1 MNSVVQ
7 VFKNYIYKVCREGVG
22 AGLFFPSIFV
32 WGVGV
37 GCFAATLNN
46 FMVEIHHVNGTGRG
60 ILEFFRETPGVLLIF
75 ILAML
80 HKLSNWNV
88 LRLGAAFS
96 LLAAGLLL
104 IPTKFMGAVIF
115 ITIFSLGEHIV
126 MPVRQVIAIS
136 IARPGKEGESQGM
149 VTSAISAGTVV
160 GSLIVA
166 GVFYALPKY
175 FGVEELRIM
184 FNTVWCIIIGL
195 LIVSV
200 CLTLMGKVDDIKGK
214 RPNLYFNKKYWRFYT
229 LELFY
234 GARKQVFLTFGPL
247 LLIKGYGMDTKQIAT
262 LFGVSALITA
272 LFGGRLIGKIV
283 DYFGYRNVMI
293 YDTVILGIVCLMY
306 GFADEIFPKHI
317 AIYVVCITYILD
329 MLISHAAMAS
339 YVYASTLS
347 NSKEE
352 LTATLSSGISINHV
366 ISVLVALAGGVAYDK
381 FGPGALFSFAAVMAV
396 ANTLFATTIPRIK
409 TK

>member
-1 MNSVVQ
+1 MNVI
-7 VFKNYIYKVCREGVG
+7 KRYIYNVCKEGVG

-46 FMVEIHHVNGTGRG
+46 FMVEIHNVSGTGRG

-115 ITIFSLGEHIV
+115 VTIFSLGEHIV

-166 GVFYALPKY
+166 GVFYALPQY

-200 CLTLMGKVDDIKGK
+200 CLTLMGQVDDIKGK

-262 LFGVSALITA
+262 LFGISALITA

-306 GFADEIFPKHI
+306 GFADKIFPLHI
-317 AIYVVCITYILD
+317 AIWVVCINYILD

-339 YVYASTLS
+339 YVYAASLS
-347 NSKEE
+347 ESKEE

-381 FGPGALFSFAAVMAV
+381 LGAGALFSFAAVMAV

-409 TK
+409 AK

>member
-1 MNSVVQ
+1 MNVI
-7 VFKNYIYKVCREGVG
+7 KRYIYNVCKEGVG

-115 ITIFSLGEHIV
+115 VTIFSLGEHIV

-166 GVFYALPKY
+166 GVFYALPQY
-175 FGVEELRIM
+175 FGVKEEELRIM

-247 LLIKGYGMDTKQIAT
+247 LLIKGYDMDTKQIAT
-262 LFGVSALITA
+262 LFGISALITA

-306 GFADEIFPKHI
+306 GFADKIFPLHI
-317 AIYVVCITYILD
+317 AIWVVCINYILD
-329 MLISHAAMAS
+329 MLISHAAMAA
-339 YVYASTLS
+339 YVYAASLS
-347 NSKEE
+347 DSKEE

-381 FGPGALFSFAAVMAV
+381 LGPGALFSFAAVMAV

-409 TK
+409 AK

>member
-1 MNSVVQ
+1 MNVI
-7 VFKNYIYKVCREGVG
+7 KRYIYNVCKEGVG

-46 FMVEIHHVNGTGRG
+46 FMVEIHHVSGTGRG

-115 ITIFSLGEHIV
+115 VTIFSLGEHIV

-166 GVFYALPKY
+166 GVFYALPQY

-262 LFGVSALITA
+262 LFGISALITA

-283 DYFGYRNVMI
+283 DCFGYRNVMI

-306 GFADEIFPKHI
+306 GFADKIFPLHI
-317 AIYVVCITYILD
+317 AIWVVCINYILD

-339 YVYASTLS
+339 YVYAASLS
-347 NSKEE
+347 ESKEE

-409 TK
+409 AK

>member
-46 FMVEIHHVNGTGRG
+46 FLVDIHKVGGTERG
-60 ILEFFRETPGVLLIF
+60 IMEFFRETPGVLLIF
-75 ILAML
+75 ILVLL
-80 HKLSNWNV
+80 HKQTNWKI
-88 LRLGAAFS
+88 LRLGTAFS

-115 ITIFSLGEHIV
+115 ITIFSLGEHVV

-136 IARPGKEGESQGM
+136 LAKPGKEGESQGL

-160 GSLIVA
+160 GSLLVA
-166 GVFYALPKY
+166 AVFYALPKWLGMEDPRMMY
-175 FGVEELRIM
+175 NV
-184 FNTVWCIIIGL
+184 VWCIIMGL
-195 LIVSV
+195 LFISI
-200 CLTLMGKVDDIKGK
+200 CLTFMGKIEDIKGR
-214 RPNLYFNKKYWRFYT
+214 RPHLYFNKKFWRFYT

-247 LLIKGYGMDTKQIAT
+247 LLIKAYGMDTKQIAM
-262 LFGVSALITA
+262 LFGVSALMTA
-272 LFGGRLIGKIV
+272 LFGGRLIGKLV
-283 DYFGYRNVMI
+283 DRFGYRNVMI
-293 YDTVILGIVCLMY
+293 YDTVVLLVVCLMY
-306 GFADEIFPKHI
+306 GFADKIFPMNI
-317 AIYVVCITYILD
+317 AIIVVCVNYILD
-329 MLISHAAMAS
+329 MVISHAAMAS

-347 NSKEE
+347 DSKEE
-352 LTATLSSGISINHV
+352 LTATLSSGISVNHI
-366 ISVLVALAGGVAYDK
+366 ISVLVAIVGGVAYDRL
-381 FGPGALFSFAAVMAV
+381 GPGALFGFAALMSL
-396 ANTLFATTIPRIK
+396 ANTAFAITIPKVK

>member
-1 MNSVVQ
+1 MNVI
-7 VFKNYIYKVCREGVG
+7 KRYIYNVCKEGVG

-46 FMVEIHHVNGTGRG
+46 FMVEIHHVSGTGRG

-115 ITIFSLGEHIV
+115 VTIFSLGEHIV

-166 GVFYALPKY
+166 GVFYALPQY
-175 FGVEELRIM
+175 FGVEELRLA
-184 FNTVWCIIIGL
+184 FTL
-195 LIVSV
+195 LCHPCS
-200 CLTLMGKVDDIKGK
+200 D
-214 RPNLYFNKKYWRFYT
+214 
-229 LELFY
+229 
-234 GARKQVFLTFGPL
+234 FLTFS
-247 LLIKGYGMDTKQIAT
+247 DTTVFLNFAPICSNNISN
-262 LFGVSALITA
+262 LFGTETC
-272 LFGGRLIGKIV
+272 KW
-283 DYFGYRNVMI
+283 
-293 YDTVILGIVCLMY
+293 LG
-306 GFADEIFPKHI
+306 
-317 AIYVVCITYILD
+317 
-329 MLISHAAMAS
+329 
-339 YVYASTLS
+339 
-347 NSKEE
+347 
-352 LTATLSSGISINHV
+352 
-366 ISVLVALAGGVAYDK
+366 
-381 FGPGALFSFAAVMAV
+381 
-396 ANTLFATTIPRIK
+396 
-409 TK
+409 TKRR

>member
-1 MNSVVQ
+1 MSI
-7 VFKNYIYKVCREGVG
+7 FSKICRKDVG
-22 AGLFFPSIFV
+22 AELFFPSIFV

-46 FMVEIHHVNGTGRG
+46 FLVDIHHVGGTERG
-60 ILEFFRETPGVLLIF
+60 IMEFFRETPGVLLVF

-80 HKLSNWNV
+80 QRLTNWKI
-88 LRLGAAFS
+88 LRLGIAFS

-115 ITIFSLGEHIV
+115 ITIFSLGEHVV

-136 IARPGKEGESQGM
+136 IARSGKEGESQGL

-166 GVFYALPKY
+166 GVFFALPKW
-175 FGVEELRIM
+175 FGIGDIRLM
-184 FNTVWCIIIGL
+184 YNTVWCIIMGL
-195 LIVSV
+195 LIISIG
-200 CLTLMGKVDDIKGK
+200 LTFMGKIEDIKGR
-214 RPNLYFNKKYWRFYT
+214 RPNLYFNKKFWRFYT

-247 LLIKGYGMDTKQIAT
+247 LLIKAYDMDTKQIAM

-272 LFGGRLIGKIV
+272 VFGGRLIGKLV
-283 DYFGYRNVMI
+283 DYFGYRNIMI
-293 YDTVILGIVCLMY
+293 YDTVILLVVCLLY
-306 GFADEIFPKHI
+306 GFADKIFPMHI

-352 LTATLSSGISINHV
+352 LTATLSSGISVNHV
-366 ISVLVALAGGVAYDK
+366 ISVLVAIAGGVAYDK
-381 FGPGALFSFAAVMAV
+381 LGPAFLFGFAAVMSL
-396 ANTLFATTIPRIK
+396 ANTLFAITIPK
-409 TK
+409 VKAN

>member
-1 MNSVVQ
+1 MNVI
-7 VFKNYIYKVCREGVG
+7 KRYIYNVCKEGVG

-46 FMVEIHHVNGTGRG
+46 FMVEIHNVSGTGRG

-115 ITIFSLGEHIV
+115 VTIFSLGEHIV

-166 GVFYALPKY
+166 GVFYALPQY

-200 CLTLMGKVDDIKGK
+200 CLTLMGQVDDIKGK

-262 LFGVSALITA
+262 LFGISALITA

-306 GFADEIFPKHI
+306 GFADKIFPLHI
-317 AIYVVCITYILD
+317 AIWVVCINYILD

-339 YVYASTLS
+339 YVYAASLS
-347 NSKEE
+347 ESKEE

-381 FGPGALFSFAAVMAV
+381 LGAGALFSFAAVMAV

>member
-1 MNSVVQ
+1 MNVI
-7 VFKNYIYKVCREGVG
+7 KRYIYNVCKEGVG

-46 FMVEIHHVNGTGRG
+46 FMVEIHRVSGTGRG

-115 ITIFSLGEHIV
+115 VTIFSLGEHIV

-166 GVFYALPKY
+166 CVFYALPQY
-175 FGVEELRIM
+175 FGVKEEELRIM

-247 LLIKGYGMDTKQIAT
+247 LLIKGYDMDTKQIAT
-262 LFGVSALITA
+262 LFGISALITA

-306 GFADEIFPKHI
+306 GFADKIFPLHI
-317 AIYVVCITYILD
+317 AIWVVCINYILD
-329 MLISHAAMAS
+329 MLISHAAMAA
-339 YVYASTLS
+339 YVYAASLS
-347 NSKEE
+347 DSKEE

-409 TK
+409 AK

>member
-1 MNSVVQ
+1 MNVI
-7 VFKNYIYKVCREGVG
+7 KRYIYNVCKEGVG

-46 FMVEIHHVNGTGRG
+46 FMVEIHHVSGTGRG

-115 ITIFSLGEHIV
+115 VTIFSLGEHIV

-166 GVFYALPKY
+166 GIFYALPQY

-262 LFGVSALITA
+262 LFGISALITA

-283 DYFGYRNVMI
+283 DYFGCRNVMI

-306 GFADEIFPKHI
+306 GFAKEIFPLHI
-317 AIYVVCITYILD
+317 AIWVVCINYILD
-329 MLISHAAMAS
+329 MLISHAAMAA
-339 YVYASTLS
+339 YVYAASLS
-347 NSKEE
+347 DSKEE

-381 FGPGALFSFAAVMAV
+381 LGPGALFSFAAVMAV
-396 ANTLFATTIPRIK
+396 ANTLFATTIPK
-409 TK
+409 VKAN

>member
-1 MNSVVQ
+1 MNLI
-7 VFKNYIYKVCREGVG
+7 KRYIYNVCKEGVG

-46 FMVEIHHVNGTGRG
+46 FMVEIHHVSGTGRG

-115 ITIFSLGEHIV
+115 VTIFSLGEHIV

-166 GVFYALPKY
+166 GVFYALPQY

-200 CLTLMGKVDDIKGK
+200 CLTFMGKIEDIKGK

-262 LFGVSALITA
+262 LFGISALITA

-306 GFADEIFPKHI
+306 GFANKIFPLHI
-317 AIYVVCITYILD
+317 AIWVVCINYILD

-339 YVYASTLS
+339 YVYAASLS
-347 NSKEE
+347 ESKEE

-381 FGPGALFSFAAVMAV
+381 LGAGALFSFAAVMAV

-409 TK
+409 AK